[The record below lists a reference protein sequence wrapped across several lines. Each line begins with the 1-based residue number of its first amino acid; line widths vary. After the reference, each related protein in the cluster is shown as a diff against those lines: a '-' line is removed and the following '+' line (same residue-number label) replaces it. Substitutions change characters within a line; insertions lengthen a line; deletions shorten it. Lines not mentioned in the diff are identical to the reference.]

1 MTDRFVEMKDAKN
14 AFAELVERA
23 AQGAGVVITRDG
35 QPIARLGPAGSVQGH
50 REKETRRGVTLSPEF
65 EPGDAR
71 LARIARVGEVPR
83 KMRRIPK
90 H

>member
-14 AFAELVERA
+14 VFAELVERA

-35 QPIARLGPAGSVQGH
+35 QPIARLGPPGTVHGH
-50 REKETRRGVTLSPEF
+50 RAKETRRGVTLLPEF
-65 EPGDAR
+65 EPGEAR
-71 LARIARVGEVPR
+71 LARIAREGDVPR
-83 KMRRIPK
+83 RMRKVPN